1 MEDRKR
7 LGYMRRNKS
16 NIQNIHIQKQ
26 YFNQLISTYYYV
38 HINTIY
44 YAANLFN
51 RKLILYLAY
60 LAHILTETVTV
71 RNWKQILKKNSVSR
85 FKPVNG
91 LSESPLLPL
100 KGPHWTVQLG
110 SIWDNDDPIRCVKC
124 LISPNE
130 TLRLLRGCSVGRS
143 CNIFK
148 NLLGFVP

>member
-1 MEDRKR
+1 MEERKR

-60 LAHILTETVTV
+60 LAHILTETLTV
-71 RNWKQILKKNSVSR
+71 
-85 FKPVNG
+85 
-91 LSESPLLPL
+91 
-100 KGPHWTVQLG
+100 
-110 SIWDNDDPIRCVKC
+110 
-124 LISPNE
+124 
-130 TLRLLRGCSVGRS
+130 
-143 CNIFK
+143 
-148 NLLGFVP
+148 